1 MKGSRNH
8 LLNRID
14 SLSQSSRLRG
24 IVAVATVLLSV
35 GILATIVLRQ
45 WEALIGYDWNLRLGP
60 ALASFLVFSIDL
72 FLVALIWASIM
83 DSTGERVGVKKH
95 IRYYFVTHLARRLPG
110 RIWHVAG
117 RAFLYKK
124 EGISVVRTSL
134 ASVVEL
140 TILTL
145 SGVLVTLVFG
155 ISIVSQYTFGVTS
168 LAAVLI
174 LGAVLVHPRVLNR
187 ILSRIGTREQ
197 VQFSYK
203 NLAIWI
209 SSYSIAWMLGGI
221 TLFAVGNSVG
231 TIEPEHIPYMIGSWS
246 LVGVLSSALFFLPT
260 NLGLTEVG
268 LTLLL
273 SNIIPAPVA
282 VVVALATRLL
292 ITAYEIFW
300 AAISIRF

>member
-1 MKGSRNH
+1 MKGSGNQ
-8 LLNRID
+8 LLDRFEP
-14 SLSQSSRLRG
+14 LYQSSRLRG
-24 IVAVATVLLSV
+24 IVAAAMVLLSV
-35 GILATIVLRQ
+35 GILGTIVARQ
-45 WEALIGYDWNLRLGP
+45 WEALIEYDWNLRWGP
-60 ALASFLVFSIDL
+60 VLASFLVFSVDL
-72 FLVALIWASIM
+72 FLVALVWASIM
-83 DSTGERVGVKKH
+83 DSMGEGVGIRKH
-95 IRYYFVTHLARRLPG
+95 IRYYFVTNAAKRLPG

-117 RAFLYKK
+117 RAFFYKK
-124 EGISVVRTSL
+124 EGISVVLTSL
-134 ASVVEL
+134 ASALEL

-155 ISIVSQYTFGVTS
+155 ISIVSEYTFGLAS

-174 LGAVLVHPRVLNR
+174 MGAVLVHPRVLNQ

-209 SSYSIAWMLGGI
+209 SAYSIAWMLGGI

-231 TIEPEHIPYMIGSWS
+231 TIEPEHIPYVIGSWS
-246 LVGVLSSALFFLPT
+246 LVGVLSTALFFLPT

-282 VVVALATRLL
+282 VVVALAARLL
-292 ITAYEIFW
+292 ITAYEILW
-300 AAISIRF
+300 AALASRL